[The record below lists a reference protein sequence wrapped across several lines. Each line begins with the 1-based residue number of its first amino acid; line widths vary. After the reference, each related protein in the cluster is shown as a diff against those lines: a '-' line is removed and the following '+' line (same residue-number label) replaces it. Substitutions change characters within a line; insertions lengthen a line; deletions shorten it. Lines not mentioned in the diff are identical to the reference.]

1 MSKDDKNKSGKSSI
15 KSSFFDSVYVPTYT
29 EDDAELVRS
38 FQPKSLKEIQDE
50 IKAKVDK
57 AQSFLGKI
65 PEITDKD
72 FFEPRPLT
80 DAENAA
86 LGNDKE
92 RMLGDIKEIREMI
105 SEAEAI
111 IDSQLNSESSKT
123 FTYNFKK
130 KPKLRKAVKVISGV
144 AENKVTYETYKKALA
159 LKTKLEEEDAASFFE
174 EKKSAKKKKAPAPP
188 GGNAPPPPPG
198 TGV

>member
-1 MSKDDKNKSGKSSI
+1 MTKDNKSPI
-15 KSSFFDSVYVPTYT
+15 KNSFFDSVYVPTYT
-29 EDDAELVRS
+29 PEDAELVRS
-38 FQPKSLKEIQDE
+38 FQPKSLEDIQKE

-72 FFEPRPLT
+72 FFEPRPLNET
-80 DAENAA
+80 ETAA
-86 LGNDKE
+86 LENDKE
-92 RMLGDIKEIREMI
+92 RMLADIKEIREMM

-123 FTYNFKK
+123 FTYSFSK

-144 AENKVTYETYKKALA
+144 AENKITYETYKEALNI
-159 LKTKLEEEDAASFFE
+159 KQKLEEEDAMSFFE
-174 EKKSAKKKKAPAPP
+174 KETTSKKPKKKKR
-188 GGNAPPPPPG
+188 G
-198 TGV
+198 